1 MEPLQFLSA
10 VLPSSGF
17 YCVAE
22 LTQKKEHVFVDRID
36 AVADQAKKFSD
47 AGLDAYYAL
56 ASFKEKGE
64 RKATN
69 AQQMRCLFM
78 DIDVGKE
85 GTYES
90 KKAAATALD
99 AFLQET
105 DLGKLGNPW
114 VVTSGGGL
122 HVYWPMDQDVTIRE
136 WKPLAE
142 NLKKLGK
149 KYGFKM
155 DMSVTADAARVLRVP
170 DTLNYKYEQPRR
182 VRLVAQGGI
191 FSFESLKEA
200 LREKLNGHATVED
213 VAFELPGKRPTLPPT
228 PTTLKLFEN
237 SQTSFKRILG
247 SDCKQLKYYVDHA
260 QQDGMEPLWR
270 AWLSIAQKCTDAEE
284 SVQYLT
290 QLHPYDEE
298 RMQIKLREIKGP
310 YPCSKFDSEN
320 PGGCEGC
327 PHLGKI
333 TNPLALGKETAV
345 SNEAKEIVLPET
357 VEDVPQIKIE
367 RPTPPR
373 GFSYGAKGGIFRE
386 RKDKDEEGKD
396 LVVHTMVVPYDLF
409 VVDILNVEGVH
420 QVHMLALKPEGPVN
434 IVIPQRA
441 VVSNVDTVKSL
452 AEQNVVASF
461 GAGNDKNL
469 FDYVRAAVEEAS
481 MNKPP
486 VLVPPSYG
494 WQQDQTFVFNEK
506 IYAAHKPPRSLPMPS
521 LVNLNRN
528 TRPSG
533 TLENWKSAVNVLVQR
548 EMYDILGL
556 MCVGGGAP
564 IMEFMKGFRGMT
576 FHVGSTDS
584 GTGKTLALAFA
595 ASIWGEPTKFRTS
608 KATSHVAMLQR
619 FGLLRSLPLIC
630 DEITDKNR
638 KDFEWFP
645 AFLFDVSDGVGKDRM
660 EGGVNRERLNETE
673 WNSLVLLSSNT
684 HVMDFLTGARKHSSE
699 GEIRRVLEHTPQ
711 NKIVWNPGE
720 LDKVQLIQ
728 SNYAVFAPKFIQWLV
743 DNRDLAEQV
752 SLKIYEKIR
761 EDFNFADDERFWRAG
776 CAACLAFA
784 VLCGKKYANIIDLPV
799 EGIKEFFKSLV
810 RKARGDIKS
819 SYRTAEDILNA
830 YTREHFGKFVI
841 VRSMDGALSS
851 AFGDSRAI
859 DESTTRSEIMG
870 RIERNITPGYIDY
883 FIEEGLLKTYCASMS
898 FGYADF
904 KKQMEKTF
912 RVRYGQKDMLAKTR
926 GPQMRANVIK
936 IRRRDEADIED
947 DLPLE

>member
-1 MEPLQFLSA
+1 MEPLQFLTA

-22 LTQKKEHVFVDRID
+22 LTQKKEHVFVDRIE
-36 AVADQAKKFSD
+36 AVAEQATKFSE

-78 DIDVGKE
+78 DIDVGKA

-90 KKAAATALD
+90 KQAAAAALD
-99 AFLQET
+99 KFLQDS
-105 DLGKLGNPW
+105 DLSKLGNPW

-122 HVYWPMDQDVTIRE
+122 HVYWPLDRDITIKE

-149 KYGFKM
+149 KYDFKM
-155 DMSVTADAARVLRVP
+155 DMAVTADAARVLRVP
-170 DTLNYKYEQPRR
+170 STLNYKYEKPRR

-200 LREKLNGHATVED
+200 LREKLNGHATVEKPS
-213 VAFELPGKRPTLPPT
+213 FELPGTRPKL
-228 PTTLKLFEN
+228 PTTATGVKLFEN
-237 SQTSFKRILG
+237 SSTSFKRILEG
-247 SDCKQLKYYVDHA
+247 NCKQLKYYVENA
-260 QQDGMEPLWR
+260 TQDGMEPLWR
-270 AWLSIAQKCTDAEE
+270 GWLSIAQKCSDGEE
-284 SVQYLT
+284 FTQYLT

-298 RMQIKLREIKGP
+298 RMHIKLREIKGP
-310 YPCSKFDSEN
+310 YPCGKFESEN

-327 PHLGKI
+327 PHQGKI
-333 TNPLALGKETAV
+333 TNPLALGREIAV
-345 SNEAKEIVLPET
+345 TTEAAKIVLPA
-357 VEDVPQIKIE
+357 EDIEAPQIQIQ

-373 GFSYGAKGGIFRE
+373 GFSYGAKGGVFRE
-386 RKDKDEEGKD
+386 KKTKDEEGKD
-396 LVVHTMVVPYDLF
+396 LVVQSMVLPYDLF
-409 VVDILNVEGVH
+409 VIDILKIETEH

-452 AEQNVVASF
+452 AEQNIVASF
-461 GAGNDKNL
+461 GSGNDKNL
-469 FDYVRAAVEEAS
+469 FDYVRGAVEEAS
-481 MNKPP
+481 LSKPP
-486 VLVPPSYG
+486 VKVPPSYG
-494 WQQDQTFVFNEK
+494 WQEDDTFVFNEK
-506 IYAAHKPPRSLPMPS
+506 IYSAYKPPRSLPMPN
-521 LVNLNRN
+521 LANLNRN
-528 TRPSG
+528 TRPTG
-533 TLENWKSAVNVLVQR
+533 TLDSWKSAVQVLIQR
-548 EMYDILGL
+548 EMYDMLGL

-564 IMEFMKGFRGMT
+564 LMRFMEGFRGMT
-576 FHVGSTDS
+576 FHVGSTES
-584 GTGKTLALAFA
+584 GTGKTLSLAFA
-595 ASIWGEPTKFRTS
+595 ASLWGEPTKFRTS
-608 KATSHVAMLQR
+608 KKTSDVAMLQR

-645 AFLFDVSDGVGKDRM
+645 GFLLDVSDGVGKDRM
-660 EGGVNRERLNETE
+660 EGGVNRERINETE
-673 WNSLVLLSSNT
+673 WHSLVLMSSNT

-699 GEIRRVLEHTPQ
+699 GEIRRVLEYTA
-711 NKIVWNPGE
+711 NDKIIWNPGE
-720 LDKVQLIQ
+720 LDKIQLIQ
-728 SNYAVFAPKFIQWLV
+728 SNYAVFAPQFVQWLV
-743 DNRDLAEQV
+743 NHKDLAEQV
-752 SLKIYEKIR
+752 TKTIYERLKT
-761 EDFNFADDERFWRAG
+761 EFSFVDDERFWRAG

-784 VLCGKKYANIIDLPV
+784 VLCGKKYANILDLPI
-799 EGIKEFFKSLV
+799 EGIKEFYKSLV

-841 VRSMDGALSS
+841 VRSLEGALTS

-883 FIEEGLLKTYCASMS
+883 FIEEGLLKTYCSSMS

-912 RVRYGQKDMLAKTR
+912 TVKYGQKDMLAKTR

-936 IRRRDEADIED
+936 IRRRDEPDIED
-947 DLPLE
+947 DLPVE

>member
-1 MEPLQFLSA
+1 MEPLQFLTA

-22 LTQKKEHVFVDRID
+22 LTQKKEHVFVDRIE
-36 AVADQAKKFSD
+36 AVAEQATKFSE

-78 DIDVGKE
+78 DIDVGKA

-90 KKAAATALD
+90 KQAAAAALD
-99 AFLQET
+99 KFLQDS
-105 DLGKLGNPW
+105 DLSKLGNPW

-122 HVYWPMDQDVTIRE
+122 HVYWPLDRDITIKE

-149 KYGFKM
+149 KYDFKM
-155 DMSVTADAARVLRVP
+155 DMAVTADAARVLRVP
-170 DTLNYKYEQPRR
+170 STLNYKYEKPRR

-200 LREKLNGHATVED
+200 LREKLNGHATVEKPS
-213 VAFELPGKRPTLPPT
+213 FELPGTRPKL
-228 PTTLKLFEN
+228 PTTATGVKLFEN
-237 SQTSFKRILG
+237 SSTSFKRILEG
-247 SDCKQLKYYVDHA
+247 NCKQLKYYVENA
-260 QQDGMEPLWR
+260 TQDGMEPLWR
-270 AWLSIAQKCTDAEE
+270 GWLSIAQKCSDGEE
-284 SVQYLT
+284 FTQYLT

-298 RMQIKLREIKGP
+298 RMHIKLREIKGP
-310 YPCSKFDSEN
+310 YPCGKFESEN

-327 PHLGKI
+327 PHQGKI
-333 TNPLALGKETAV
+333 TNPLALGREIAV
-345 SNEAKEIVLPET
+345 TTEAAKIVLPA
-357 VEDVPQIKIE
+357 EDIEAPQIQIQ

-373 GFSYGAKGGIFRE
+373 GFSYGAKGGVFRE
-386 RKDKDEEGKD
+386 KKTKDEEGKD
-396 LVVHTMVVPYDLF
+396 LVVQSMVLPYDLF
-409 VVDILNVEGVH
+409 VIDILKIETEH

-452 AEQNVVASF
+452 AEQNIVASF
-461 GAGNDKNL
+461 GSGNDKNL
-469 FDYVRAAVEEAS
+469 FDYVRGAVEEAS
-481 MNKPP
+481 LSKPP
-486 VLVPPSYG
+486 VKVPPSYG
-494 WQQDQTFVFNEK
+494 WQEDDTFVFNEK
-506 IYAAHKPPRSLPMPS
+506 IYSAYKPPRSLPMPN
-521 LVNLNRN
+521 LANLNRN
-528 TRPSG
+528 TRPTG
-533 TLENWKSAVNVLVQR
+533 TLDSWKSAVQVLIQR
-548 EMYDILGL
+548 EMYDMLGL

-564 IMEFMKGFRGMT
+564 LMRFMEGFRGMT
-576 FHVGSTDS
+576 FHVGSTES
-584 GTGKTLALAFA
+584 GTGKTLSLAFA
-595 ASIWGEPTKFRTS
+595 ASLWGEPTKFRTS
-608 KATSHVAMLQR
+608 KKTSDVAMLQR

-645 AFLFDVSDGVGKDRM
+645 GFLLDVSDGVGKDRM
-660 EGGVNRERLNETE
+660 EGGVNRERINETE
-673 WNSLVLLSSNT
+673 WHSLVLMSSNT

-699 GEIRRVLEHTPQ
+699 GEIRRVLEYTA
-711 NKIVWNPGE
+711 NDKIIWNPGE
-720 LDKVQLIQ
+720 LDKIQLIQ
-728 SNYAVFAPKFIQWLV
+728 SNYAVFAPQFVQWLV
-743 DNRDLAEQV
+743 NHKDLAEQV
-752 SLKIYEKIR
+752 TKTIYERLKT
-761 EDFNFADDERFWRAG
+761 EFNFVDDERFWRAG

-784 VLCGKKYANIIDLPV
+784 VLCGKKYANILDLPI
-799 EGIKEFFKSLV
+799 EGIKEFYKSLV

-841 VRSMDGALSS
+841 VRSLEGALTS

-883 FIEEGLLKTYCASMS
+883 FIEEGLLKTYCSSMS

-912 RVRYGQKDMLAKTR
+912 TVKYGQKDMLAKTR

-936 IRRRDEADIED
+936 IRRRDEPDIED
-947 DLPLE
+947 DLPVE